1 MKTNDAA
8 AAMPTNRISR
18 TTNRDER
25 VWNPIQS
32 ALRSGPTST
41 VGLLLAGKGERGGIY
56 LWPNS
61 SMESKVRRRGRNIS
75 GYQSGGVRMAR
86 QLRPRVLAGGFGV
99 YFAIVSI
106 RSPQFAPGLPGPWC
120 PAGTA
125 PRAYP
130 N

>member
-41 VGLLLAGKGERGGIY
+41 VGLLLAGKGDRDGIY

-61 SMESKVRRRGRNIS
+61 WMESKVRRRGRNIS
-75 GYQSGGVRMAR
+75 GPQSGGVRMAR
-86 QLRPRVLAGGFGV
+86 QVRPRLLAAGV
-99 YFAIVSI
+99 GIYFAIIPIGS
-106 RSPQFAPGLPGPWC
+106 RPFRLS
-120 PAGTA
+120 
-125 PRAYP
+125 
-130 N
+130 